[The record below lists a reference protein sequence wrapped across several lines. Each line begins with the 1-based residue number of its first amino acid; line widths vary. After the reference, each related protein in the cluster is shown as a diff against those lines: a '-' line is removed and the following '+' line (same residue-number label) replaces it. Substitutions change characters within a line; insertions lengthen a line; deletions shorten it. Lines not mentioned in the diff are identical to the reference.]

1 MLTEY
6 GYDMKDIA
14 ALNNN
19 KLPKTGAQKASAIA
33 TMQQIKDLANMEW
46 NDAVGR
52 YDIGR
57 L

>member
-19 KLPKTGAQKASAIA
+19 KLPKTGAQKTSAIA